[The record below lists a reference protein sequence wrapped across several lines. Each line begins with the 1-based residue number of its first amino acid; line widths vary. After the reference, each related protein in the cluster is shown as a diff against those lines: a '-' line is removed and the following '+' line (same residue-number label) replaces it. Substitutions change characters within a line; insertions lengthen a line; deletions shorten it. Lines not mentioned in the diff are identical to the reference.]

1 MKTRV
6 FIYMLLISIIS
17 CKQTEN
23 QNKIST
29 DYKVTDLILKDIPVN
44 ILIKGELLLAK
55 KWNDKNG
62 ENLLIV
68 SRKGPIKETEN
79 EVELSGKERYVEL
92 FGEQYIKKGNDFKL
106 LWDIYDSERHCT
118 VDLWIGLLPN
128 SIKITDL
135 DNDGITE
142 TTMIYKLSCRG
153 DVSPS
158 RMKLLIHENDIT
170 MGLRGLMIPKTGI
183 DKIDSGFEP
192 DLSKIDTT
200 GISESDMYKELYGR
214 YENENDFKDNPKEF
228 LNYAKKMWME
238 FVDQDDFLQ
247 L

>member
-1 MKTRV
+1 MKTR
-6 FIYMLLISIIS
+6 LLIYILLVSIIS
-17 CKQTEN
+17 CRQTEN
-23 QNKIST
+23 QNQIST
-29 DYKVTDLILKDIPVN
+29 DYKVTDLTLKDIPESIIV
-44 ILIKGELLLAK
+44 KGKLLSAK

-68 SRKGPIKETEN
+68 SRKGPIKETEY
-79 EVELSGKERYVEL
+79 EVEFSGKERYAEL
-92 FGEQYIKKGNDFKL
+92 FGEQYIKKGDNYTL

-118 VDLWIGLLPN
+118 IDLWIGLLPN
-128 SIKITDL
+128 SMKITDL

-142 TTMIYKLSCRG
+142 TTIIYKLTCRG

-192 DLSKIDTT
+192 DLSKIDTSCY
-200 GISESDMYKELYGR
+200 IAAILYRGGEGGQVPDCR
-214 YENENDFKDNPKEF
+214 
-228 LNYAKKMWME
+228 
-238 FVDQDDFLQ
+238 
-247 L
+247 